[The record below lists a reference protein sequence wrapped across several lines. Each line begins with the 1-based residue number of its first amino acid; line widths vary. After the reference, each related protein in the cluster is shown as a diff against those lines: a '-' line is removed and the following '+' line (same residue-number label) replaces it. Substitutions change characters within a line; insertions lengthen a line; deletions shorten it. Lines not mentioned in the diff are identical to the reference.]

1 MALMRYEMWA
11 GKGGGR
17 EERGRVNG
25 KYPRRMNPPG
35 SIESH
40 ISRACMT
47 VFLFFRLFFLQ
58 ALARLFLHHVYWH
71 VKLLAGG
78 VQKEDRGIL
87 AFLRGVGRDLDLLL
101 GSAAW
106 NTFLANHYWHLRK
119 LFLFVWGAC
128 VLRLV
133 AFVE

>member
-1 MALMRYEMWA
+1 MGRERRRKGGEGEGKWKIPQEDEPA
-11 GKGGGR
+11 GKH
-17 EERGRVNG
+17 RVS
-25 KYPRRMNPPG
+25 YFPG
-35 SIESH
+35 LHDCFSLFSSI
-40 ISRACMT
+40 
-47 VFLFFRLFFLQ
+47 FLQ